1 MNVVT
6 LVRWTEA
13 MDSVMVNCSVKRRAP
28 VGANKLKRKITN
40 IFTPIIISKQASKK
54 GEAAR
59 KAQMGTLALAPNKRQ
74 CISHECETK
83 TFS

>member
-1 MNVVT
+1 MTVVT

-13 MDSVMVNCSVKRRAP
+13 MDSVMVHCAVKRRAP
-28 VGANKLKRKITN
+28 VEANKLKRKITN
-40 IFTPIIISKQASKK
+40 IFTPIISKQASKK
-54 GEAAR
+54 GEAVR

-74 CISHECETK
+74 CISHECGTK

>member
-1 MNVVT
+1 MTVVT

-13 MDSVMVNCSVKRRAP
+13 MDSVMVHCGVKKRAP

-40 IFTPIIISKQASKK
+40 IFTPIISKQASKK
-54 GEAAR
+54 GEAVR

-74 CISHECETK
+74 CISHECGTK